1 MGVMLMAGE
10 PAIDVESLRGMIR
23 HLQTF
28 TALFQDQGIDT
39 VTDHLGR
46 QWSLWDIK
54 YLYEQSQ
61 SSGVLPERQSQAIH
75 MFLYSGQTEEVVA
88 QAMGIKANNPVGQY
102 ATRGLETIV
111 ALALDGA
118 FPRYRADREGS

>member
-1 MGVMLMAGE
+1 MAGQ

-23 HLQTF
+23 HLQSF
-28 TALFQDQGIDT
+28 LSLFQDHGIDT

-61 SSGVLPERQSQAIH
+61 SGILPPRQAQAIH
-75 MFLYSGQTEEVVA
+75 MFLYAGETEQYVA
-88 QAMGIKANNPVGQY
+88 EAMGIASNNPIGQY
-102 ATRGLETIV
+102 ATRGLETLV

-118 FPRYRADREGS
+118 FPRYRADKEGS